1 MEAQRGEMDAL
12 VNHVESAIEEINSA
26 VVAASELGFTDIG
39 PWLEWIS
46 EELGDLLLN
55 HLQTPSFVEKP
66 NREQ

>member
-1 MEAQRGEMDAL
+1 MEAQPGQMDAL

-26 VVAASELGFTDIG
+26 VVASSELGFTEIE

-55 HLQTPSFVEKP
+55 LLQAPSQVE
-66 NREQ
+66 N